1 MAEST
6 LLQMSQPWLPSG
18 ASLDDFV
25 NRVHQQIARF
35 TETHGVA
42 QARVEVELRGGA
54 RHVLDTI
61 SAEPGY
67 GFVTLRPHGTERDEP
82 HEVIIPLD
90 SVAEITISPAEQEPQ
105 FGFTGPQEDASR

>member
-6 LLQMSQPWLPSG
+6 LLRMSQPWLPGG

-25 NRVHQQIARF
+25 SRVQQQIARYA
-35 TETHGVA
+35 ETQGLA
-42 QARVEVELRGGA
+42 QARVEVELRDGA

-67 GFVTLRPHGTERDEP
+67 GFVTLRPHATEGEERR
-82 HEVIIPLD
+82 EVIVPVD
-90 SVAEITISPAEQEPQ
+90 SVARITISPAEEEPQ
-105 FGFTGPQEDASR
+105 FGFTGPQDGPA